1 MDLELVLPALE
12 RASYN
17 TLVKAAAKET
27 QPTVAEV
34 AAHVYR
40 RTFAV
45 YTSLFEGLATD
56 KMKQLANEEV
66 QLLGTSFG
74 AEQPK
79 TSLTYGEIDFNSFAD
94 ILERLDIHQG
104 DSLVDLGS
112 GTGKALVTAALLF
125 APRLAR
131 IHGIELLSSL
141 HSPCCEVLAKLRV
154 LLESNE
160 AYEEHLSCKVTCELG
175 DILATDRTAMDWTVA
190 DIVFMNS
197 TLFEPAL
204 MVALCQLASLR
215 MRSGTRV
222 VTLTRPFPN
231 LSQWTIVDQR
241 QYRMSWG
248 TATSFVHVKL

>member
-1 MDLELVLPALE
+1 MDPERLPALE
-12 RASYN
+12 RASYVALSS
-17 TLVKAAAKET
+17 TDGT
-27 QPTVAEV
+27 PTSTEV
-34 AAHVYR
+34 ASHVYK

-45 YTSLFEGLATD
+45 YTALFELLATD

-66 QLLGTSFG
+66 QQKQSIFG
-74 AEQPK
+74 AIP
-79 TSLTYGEIDFNSFAD
+79 SPALTYGEIDFNSFAD

-104 DSLVDLGS
+104 DTLVDLGS

-141 HSPCCEVLAKLRV
+141 YAPCCEVIGKLRV
-154 LLESNE
+154 LLESDV
-160 AYEEHLSCKVTCELG
+160 AYKEHLSCKVTCELG
-175 DILATDRTAMDWTVA
+175 NILATERTAMDWAVA
-190 DIVFMNS
+190 DVIFMNS

-222 VTLTRPFPN
+222 ITLTRPFPN
-231 LSQWTIVDQR
+231 LSQWKIVDQR

-248 TATSFVHVKL
+248 TATCFVHIKL

>member
-1 MDLELVLPALE
+1 MDPDRLPSLE
-12 RASYN
+12 RASYAV
-17 TLVKAAAKET
+17 LSKET
-27 QPTVAEV
+27 GKNPTFAEV

-45 YTSLFEGLATD
+45 YTALFEQLATD

-66 QLLGTSFG
+66 QFTLNKGATG
-74 AEQPK
+74 AEPK

-104 DSLVDLGS
+104 DTLVDLGS

-141 HSPCCEVLAKLRV
+141 HSPCSEVLAKLRV

-190 DIVFMNS
+190 DIIFMNS
-197 TLFEPAL
+197 TLFDTEL

-215 MRSGTRV
+215 MRRGTRV
-222 VTLTRPFPN
+222 VTLTRPLPN
-231 LSQWTIVDQR
+231 LSQWKIVDER

-248 TATSFVHVKL
+248 TATSFVHVKM